1 MRLLLRGG
9 RVVDP
14 TQDLDDRLD
23 VLLEDGKVA
32 ALERSIEAEG
42 AEVVDAAGKV
52 VTPGL
57 IDVHVHL
64 REPGQEYKETVLTGT
79 RAAAAGGFTAVACMA
94 NTVPPNDCRSV
105 TEHILGEAQR
115 SGFARVYPVGA
126 VSKGLQGE
134 ELAEVGE
141 LVDAGVVAISD
152 DGRPVWHPELMRC
165 ALLYARH
172 FDVPVVQHAQ
182 DRELSGAGVMHE
194 GGASARLGVAGIPAV
209 AEDAMVARDLL
220 LVEDTGGRY
229 HLQHLSSARSLELIR
244 RARDQGLAVTCEVT
258 PHHLLLDDEDVFE
271 SGLDPNFKM
280 NPPLRAAR
288 DREALI
294 AGLRAGFIDLIASD
308 HAPHHPDEK
317 EIDFVDAPFGIV
329 GLETTVSLC
338 LDRLVGRGLVPLRRL
353 VELLSCAPA
362 RAFGLPGGTL
372 RPGSPADVTLI
383 DLERE
388 VVVAPSAFQ
397 SKSRNTPFAGWKLR
411 GAPAGTVVGGKL
423 VWPTSP

>member
-1 MRLLLRGG
+1 MKLLLRGG

-14 TQDLDDRLD
+14 SQDLDDRRDL
-23 VLLEDGKVA
+23 LLEDGRVVG
-32 ALERSIEAEG
+32 LERSIETSD
-42 AEVVDAAGKV
+42 AEVVNVAGKV

-64 REPGQEYKETVLTGT
+64 REPGQEYKETVLSGT

-94 NTVPPNDCRSV
+94 NTVPANDCRSV

-115 SGFARVYPVGA
+115 SGYARVYPVGA
-126 VSKGLQGE
+126 VTKGLLGE
-134 ELAEVGE
+134 ELAEIGE
-141 LVDAGVVAISD
+141 LVEAGVVAISD
-152 DGRPVWHPELMRC
+152 DGRPVWHAELMRC

-182 DRELSGAGVMHE
+182 DRELSGAGVMHD
-194 GGASARLGVAGIPAV
+194 GGASARLGIAGIPSI

-244 RARDQGLAVTCEVT
+244 RARDQGLSVTCEVT
-258 PHHLLLDDEDVFE
+258 PHHLLLEDEDVLR

-280 NPPLRAAR
+280 NPPLRSAR
-288 DREALI
+288 DREALL

-308 HAPHHPDEK
+308 HAPHHADEK
-317 EIDFVDAPFGIV
+317 QIDFVDAPFGIV

-338 LDRLVGRGLVPLRRL
+338 LDRLVRGGVVTLRRL
-353 VELLSCAPA
+353 VELLSSAPA

-372 RPGSPADVTLI
+372 RPGSPADVTLL
-383 DLERE
+383 DLEQE
-388 VVVAPSAFQ
+388 VTVDPAAFR

-411 GAPAGTVVGGKL
+411 GAPAGTVVAGRL
-423 VWPTSP
+423 VRLD